1 MYSGLDD
8 VWLLWLAVP
17 CVTSCKVSRQEK
29 CLLYGLWLPDAA
41 DQDNG
46 SGCGGKDGKVVRP
59 AVHTCTCGCMD
70 HGESNSTS
78 GRCYVQAQRQQR

>member
-41 DQDNG
+41 DHDNG

-59 AVHTCTCGCMD
+59 AVHTCTWVYG
-70 HGESNSTS
+70 SW
-78 GRCYVQAQRQQR
+78 RK